1 MTRAEKYYERSR
13 AQGAF
18 DKISPV
24 YRSKAA
30 NLEPAARSKDIL
42 GGSASIV
49 AKTPC
54 GEYVLQ
60 QESGSWG
67 PTGLSIVPVSDE
79 KDLSGVPVMDARR
92 MWKRCGIF

>member
-13 AQGAF
+13 AKGAF
-18 DKISPV
+18 DKISAP

-30 NLEPAARSKDIL
+30 NLEPAARSRDLL
-42 GGSASIV
+42 GGRASIL

-60 QESGSWG
+60 KESDSWG
-67 PTGLSIVPVSDE
+67 PTGLSIRKGSGR
-79 KDLSGVPVMDARR
+79 DLSGVPVMDARR
-92 MWKRCGIF
+92 MWKYCGIF